1 MEYLKLNKTW
11 PVLSGPFNWRK
22 KVSMKV
28 MPELD
33 RVFTAFKKQSS
44 NIVGLQSINWR
55 RQWHPTP
62 VLLPGKSRGW
72 RSLVGCSL
80 WGR

>member
-33 RVFTAFKKQSS
+33 RVFTAFKKSS
-44 NIVGLQSINWR
+44 N
-55 RQWHPTP
+55 
-62 VLLPGKSRGW
+62 
-72 RSLVGCSL
+72 
-80 WGR
+80 